1 MNHLKELSV
10 LATATRVL
18 NVTAA
23 QGSIHRNDKRLKLIE
38 KRPKMGKKVSMLLF
52 DGKRGGLKY
61 QKIKKGKIL
70 YTLLPVAVERLIAV
84 GCGHEH

>member
-1 MNHLKELSV
+1 
-10 LATATRVL
+10 
-18 NVTAA
+18 
-23 QGSIHRNDKRLKLIE
+23 
-38 KRPKMGKKVSMLLF
+38 MGKKVSMLLF